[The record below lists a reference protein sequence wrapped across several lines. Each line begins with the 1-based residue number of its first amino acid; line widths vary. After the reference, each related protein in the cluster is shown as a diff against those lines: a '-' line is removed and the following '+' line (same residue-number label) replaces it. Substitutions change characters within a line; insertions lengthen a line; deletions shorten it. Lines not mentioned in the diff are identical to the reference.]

1 MPPSWT
7 GDLLDFV
14 NDAHDAR
21 GPVLDLST
29 LNREQTEAVLH
40 TEGPMLVLAG
50 AGSGKT
56 RVITFR
62 LANLIRHGVSP
73 TNILCV
79 TFTNKAAFE
88 MRTRARDLVGR
99 TLKGATM
106 STFHALGARILRD
119 MPEKVGLRPGFT
131 ISDGAEQIGTVR
143 RIIRDL
149 SIYDRRF
156 DAERVMSLIS
166 KAKNAGWAPEVLRER
181 GGFGTSDDADE
192 DYIICAIES
201 YERYQESLR
210 IQNVIDFDDLLLLT
224 QRLLETDGEVR
235 ERLQAR
241 WHYLMIDEYQD
252 TNGAQF
258 SLMEIL
264 AGERRNL
271 CVVGDDDQSIYGWRG
286 ADLGNILR
294 FHHDFSGAKI
304 VKLETNYRSTGC
316 ILQLANAVIHEN
328 KGRHEKT
335 MRAHAGP
342 GDPVRLVSVEDEDAE
357 AELVAREVFGLESKN
372 VPPKEIAVLFRSNVQ
387 SRALELAFRTMGI
400 KYRVSGGQD
409 LFDKKEVK
417 DFTAYLRLL
426 DNPDDEQSLRRIIN
440 FPARG
445 IGATTVDR
453 AEAFAQA
460 HKLSL
465 YEALHRIDEVEGV
478 AAKAQDAV
486 MLFVAMID
494 ELRKGAS
501 RRKVS
506 TTARKLLEDTKLLE
520 VLHESSD
527 NPQSASR
534 RVDNVKELVRQ
545 IERYE
550 ARVRRKR
557 EKAEG
562 PTAADAEGLE
572 AEELFADFETEATL
586 SGFLSEMALGTRED
600 GTSKEDRD
608 DQVVLSTIHASKGLE
623 WSHVFLVGCEEEFLP
638 HKKNIDV
645 GSEVEEERRLMYV
658 AITRARSELTLSWA
672 RNRTKYGQIVPRA
685 RSRFLDKL
693 PEDAV
698 SVFEDGVAVARTDE
712 ERDAIARQYMADI
725 RSKLGLA

>member
-1 MPPSWT
+1 M
-7 GDLLDFV
+7 F
-14 NDAHDAR
+14 
-21 GPVLDLST
+21 DLST
-29 LNREQTEAVLH
+29 LNREQLEAVLH
-40 TEGPMLVLAG
+40 LEGPMLVLAG

-62 LANLIRHGVSP
+62 LAQMIREGISP
-73 TNILCV
+73 KNVLCV
-79 TFTNKAAFE
+79 TFTNKAAYE
-88 MRTRARDLVGR
+88 MRVRARELVGR
-99 TLKGATM
+99 SLKGATL

-131 ISDGAEQIGTVR
+131 ISDGAEQVGTVR
-143 RIIRDL
+143 RILRDL

-156 DAERVMSLIS
+156 DAERVMGLIS
-166 KAKNAGWAPEVLRER
+166 KAKNAGWAPETLRAK
-181 GGFGTSDDADE
+181 GGFGTPEDADE
-192 DYIICAIES
+192 DYVICAIES

-224 QRLLETDGEVR
+224 QRLLETDAEVR

-258 SLMEIL
+258 SLMELL

-294 FHHDFSGAKI
+294 FHHDFPGAKV
-304 VKLETNYRSTGC
+304 VKLETNYRSTAF
-316 ILQLANAVIHEN
+316 ILKLANTIIHQN
-328 KGRHEKT
+328 KDRHDKT
-335 MRAHAGP
+335 MRAHAGA
-342 GDPVRLVSVEDEDAE
+342 GDPVRIVSVEDEDAE
-357 AELVAREVFGLESKN
+357 AELVAREVFDLEAKG
-372 VPPKEIAVLFRSNVQ
+372 VPAKEVAVLFRSNVQ
-387 SRALELAFRTMGI
+387 SRAIELAFRTMGVA
-400 KYRVSGGQD
+400 YRVAGGQD

-417 DFTAYLRLL
+417 DFLAYLRIL

-445 IGATTVDR
+445 IGATTVDK
-453 AEAFAQA
+453 AEAFAQL

-465 YEALHRIDEVEGV
+465 FEALSRADEIGLS
-478 AAKAQDAV
+478 AKAQEAV
-486 MLFVAMID
+486 LTFVSMIE
-494 ELRKGAS
+494 ELRRGAR

-506 TTARKLLEDTKLLE
+506 TTAKKLLEDIKLLE
-520 VLHESSD
+520 VLYESSD
-527 NPQSASR
+527 NLKSATR

-550 ARVRRKR
+550 ARVRRQA
-557 EKAEG
+557 EKSAG
-562 PTAADAEGLE
+562 PRAADEEPSDAD
-572 AEELFADFETEATL
+572 EELFPDFEHEATL

-600 GTSKEDRD
+600 GTSKEDRE

-623 WSHVFLVGCEEEFLP
+623 WGHVFLVGAEEEFLP
-638 HKKNIDV
+638 HKKNLDA
-645 GSEVEEERRLMYV
+645 GTEVEEERRLMYV
-658 AITRARSELTLSWA
+658 AVTRARRELTVSWA

-685 RSRFLDKL
+685 RTRFLDQL

-698 SVFEDGVAVARTDE
+698 VLLEDGARLAKTEE
-712 ERDAIARQYMADI
+712 ERDAIAHKFMADI
-725 RSKLGLA
+725 RAKLGMS

>member
-1 MPPSWT
+1 M
-7 GDLLDFV
+7 F
-14 NDAHDAR
+14 
-21 GPVLDLST
+21 DLST
-29 LNREQTEAVLH
+29 LNREQLEAVLH
-40 TEGPMLVLAG
+40 TQGPMLVLAG

-62 LANLIRHGVSP
+62 LAQLIREGVSP
-73 TNILCV
+73 KNILCV

-88 MRTRARDLVGR
+88 MKSRARELVGR
-99 TLKGATM
+99 SLKGATM

-143 RIIRDL
+143 RILRDL

-166 KAKNAGWAPEVLRER
+166 KAKSAGWAPELLREK
-181 GGFGTSDDADE
+181 GGFGTPDDLDE
-192 DYIICAIES
+192 DYILCTMEA

-224 QRLLETDGEVR
+224 QRLLETDAEVR
-235 ERLQAR
+235 ERLRER

-294 FHHDFSGAKI
+294 FHHDFPGAKV
-304 VKLETNYRSTGC
+304 VKLETNYRSTGS
-316 ILQLANAVIHEN
+316 ILKLANTIIHEN
-328 KGRHEKT
+328 KERHDKT

-342 GDPVRLVSVEDEDAE
+342 GDPVRIVSVEDEDAE
-357 AELVAREVFGLESKN
+357 AELVAREVFELEAKG
-372 VPPKEIAVLFRSNVQ
+372 VPAKEIAVLFRSNVQ
-387 SRALELAFRTMGI
+387 SRAIELAFRTMGVA
-400 KYRVSGGQD
+400 YRVAGGQD

-417 DFTAYLRLL
+417 DFLAYLRIL
-426 DNPDDEQSLRRIIN
+426 DNPDDEQALRRIVN

-445 IGATTVDR
+445 IGATTVDKL
-453 AEAFAQA
+453 EASAQV
-460 HKLSL
+460 HRLSL
-465 YEALHRIDEVEGV
+465 YEAMSRADEALGLSS
-478 AAKAQDAV
+478 KAQDAV
-486 MLFVAMID
+486 LAFVSLVE
-494 ELRKGAS
+494 ELRKGAR

-506 TTARKLLEDTKLLE
+506 TTAKKLLEDTKLLE
-520 VLHESSD
+520 VLYESSD
-527 NPQSASR
+527 NLKSAAR
-534 RVDNVKELVRQ
+534 RVDNVKEMVRQ

-550 ARVRRKR
+550 ARVRRQR

-562 PTAADAEGLE
+562 PRAPDEDLQDADD
-572 AEELFADFETEATL
+572 ELFPDFEHEATL

-600 GTSKEDRD
+600 GTSKEDRE
-608 DQVVLSTIHASKGLE
+608 DQVLLSTIHASKGLE
-623 WSHVFLVGCEEEFLP
+623 WGHVFLVGAEEEFLP
-638 HKKNIDV
+638 HKKNLEA
-645 GSEVEEERRLMYV
+645 GTEVEEERRLMYV
-658 AITRARSELTLSWA
+658 AVTRARRALTVSWA

-685 RSRFLDKL
+685 RTRFLDKL

-698 SVFEDGVAVARTDE
+698 VLLEDGVAVARTDE
-712 ERDAIARQYMADI
+712 ERDAIARQFMADI
-725 RSKLGLA
+725 RSKLGIA